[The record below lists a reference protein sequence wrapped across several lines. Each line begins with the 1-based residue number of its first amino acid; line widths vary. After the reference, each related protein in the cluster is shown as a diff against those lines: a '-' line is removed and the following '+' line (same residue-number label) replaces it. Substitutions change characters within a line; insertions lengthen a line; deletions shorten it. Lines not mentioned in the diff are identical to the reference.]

1 MDTDNRGTFWKIN
14 CWNILWKTFQKKKK
28 KSNRDAAKKVIKKKG
43 NKLEFKW
50 RRNGLIKN
58 KNEPL
63 SRIK

>member
-1 MDTDNRGTFWKIN
+1 MKNKLLKHFME
-14 CWNILWKTFQKKKK
+14 NIPKKKK

-50 RRNGLIKN
+50 KRNGLIKN